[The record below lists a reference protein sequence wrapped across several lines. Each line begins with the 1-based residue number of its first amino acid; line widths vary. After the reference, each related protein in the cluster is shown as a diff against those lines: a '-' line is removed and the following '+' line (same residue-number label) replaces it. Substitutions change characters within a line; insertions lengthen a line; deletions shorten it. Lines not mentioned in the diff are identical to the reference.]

1 MEVSRNKTGMERGA
15 EGDSVQSIL
24 FRMGDEFYGLSISLV
39 REIIKPLPVTRFPK
53 SPAFVEGVI
62 DLRGRILPIVNL
74 RKMFGLAAADITEET
89 RFVDLQL
96 DGLDLGIVV
105 DAVSE
110 VMHIPTNLI
119 EPAPAIVAGVEGKY
133 LQGIA
138 RLDDKLI
145 MLLDVD
151 EIFAQWMKKSEHSG
165 SAKN

>member
-1 MEVSRNKTGMERGA
+1 MEMTRQTNGIDWAAER
-15 EGDSVQSIL
+15 ETVQSIL
-24 FRMGDEFYGLSISLV
+24 FKMGDEFYGLPISLV

-53 SPAFVEGVI
+53 SPVHVEGVI
-62 DLRGRILPIVNL
+62 DLRGRILPIINL
-74 RKMFGLAAADITEET
+74 RKMFGLAPLDITEDT

-110 VMHIPTNLI
+110 VMNIPKHVI
-119 EPAPAIVAGVEGKY
+119 EPAPPIIAGVEGKY

-138 RLDDKLI
+138 RLNDKLI

-151 EIFAQWMKKSEHSG
+151 EIFGQWKKQ
-165 SAKN
+165 